1 MPSRRV
7 QGKFKFT
14 FSVSVLSYYIRLSFK
29 WPRFF
34 WFTDQLLWL
43 KQEIQKKFS
52 GSDSG
57 IDVVSGLLAYSV
69 VATGT
74 RTDVSAALC
83 VSKISVPIY

>member
-57 IDVVSGLLAYSV
+57 IDVVSGLL
-69 VATGT
+69 GT
-74 RTDVSAALC
+74 MYRKLQENTTEHNELL
-83 VSKISVPIY
+83 PNNTRN